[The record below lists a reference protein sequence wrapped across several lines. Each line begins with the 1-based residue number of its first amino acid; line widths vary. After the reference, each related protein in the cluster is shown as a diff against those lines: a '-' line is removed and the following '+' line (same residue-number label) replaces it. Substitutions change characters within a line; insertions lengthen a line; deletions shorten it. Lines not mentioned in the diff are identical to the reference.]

1 MIVFFGDRSKE
12 NFDSKTFGYPI
23 DVLSF
28 NIHNPIDSVN
38 KITNIKT
45 KPNQYPHLNLNAE
58 KKIFKKE
65 STRIKI
71 KKTGKGKPIP
81 HTCGWCGKN
90 HPTFLCK
97 SKRDS
102 KWKTHMCTNCKGIGH
117 PKAVCPTIKVR
128 KVPESMDI
136 GAVFLVKTQTAN
148 SVIRYPSTQ
157 CMKKLDNK
165 AQIIIDS
172 GASVSVAPYDS
183 FSKQELDK
191 TEKNKYRIQNAS
203 GAKIKIYGAR
213 NVPFK
218 FDNHTILI
226 KFIICDVKQPLISTN
241 DLLNAGATV
250 IIDKED
256 PMIKINATLYSL
268 MPLGKH
274 LCLKQNNKYQSPFG
288 FDVGNR
294 PNVKSNNMEKPGD
307 IIFESENDDSTSD
320 SGSDW
325 DDLYPESVQCFQIRA
340 MENSMME
347 EVWALDESK
356 RVRTEDKNS
365 IVKVFD
371 NFLEEKESEYIDN
384 EGGNKNHRRPEKLIR
399 INGEVSKLPSQKVID
414 RHNLTH
420 LPHEKWCV
428 HCVEGRAI
436 KDHSLTVSK
445 TEREKRKGVIVQIDF
460 FEFHEL
466 RVLAIVETTSGYLHA
481 RVVESKTVTGT
492 YDPKVEVVVNFLK
505 EIGHKCVTL
514 QSDQEDTV
522 MKICELAAERF
533 MFKDGRKAHSVTTR
547 FTAPYSSISN
557 GSVERAIRL
566 IRDQVRVMFGHLV
579 HKYKIVFDQK
589 SRFIPWLIR
598 HVCWVLNRILVKND
612 GFTRF
617 EKLYGRSLAKK
628 SLYEFLSPVA
638 CAIPDRK

>member
-1 MIVFFGDRSKE
+1 MKVRPFTIDNSQLYWKDEKWDGRNKKWMEHVRDIIYEVTRQRNEIREDSSRFKTVDHALMYFHLIQHERINSKEQLESNKRISDLLESIKSQERRKLRQSFTTIVSTSNKFELLDDSDSDDENPVVYDQNEFEKVSEYIHKMIMASLSGEALSALKEFWFLKIAKGFETVGRLVDIFGQKLEQTYFLPCTIPWTKNGDTNAEWQNFKLIIESEKFLRDHPTGEMTAIQCAKIGLAKTPKGNRALEQVRFELGSRPECWIKFKEVLDRFFGDRFKE
-12 NFDSKTFGYPI
+12 NFDSKTFEYPI

-136 GAVFLVKTQTAN
+136 GAVFLVKTHTAN

-203 GAKIKIYGAR
+203 GAKIKIYGSR

-226 KFIICDVKQPLISTN
+226 KFIICDVIQPLISTN

-274 LCLKQNNKYQSPFG
+274 
-288 FDVGNR
+288 
-294 PNVKSNNMEKPGD
+294 
-307 IIFESENDDSTSD
+307 
-320 SGSDW
+320 
-325 DDLYPESVQCFQIRA
+325 
-340 MENSMME
+340 
-347 EVWALDESK
+347 
-356 RVRTEDKNS
+356 
-365 IVKVFD
+365 
-371 NFLEEKESEYIDN
+371 
-384 EGGNKNHRRPEKLIR
+384 
-399 INGEVSKLPSQKVID
+399 
-414 RHNLTH
+414 
-420 LPHEKWCV
+420 
-428 HCVEGRAI
+428 
-436 KDHSLTVSK
+436 
-445 TEREKRKGVIVQIDF
+445 
-460 FEFHEL
+460 
-466 RVLAIVETTSGYLHA
+466 
-481 RVVESKTVTGT
+481 
-492 YDPKVEVVVNFLK
+492 
-505 EIGHKCVTL
+505 
-514 QSDQEDTV
+514 
-522 MKICELAAERF
+522 
-533 MFKDGRKAHSVTTR
+533 
-547 FTAPYSSISN
+547 
-557 GSVERAIRL
+557 
-566 IRDQVRVMFGHLV
+566 
-579 HKYKIVFDQK
+579 
-589 SRFIPWLIR
+589 
-598 HVCWVLNRILVKND
+598 
-612 GFTRF
+612 
-617 EKLYGRSLAKK
+617 
-628 SLYEFLSPVA
+628 
-638 CAIPDRK
+638 